1 MGGKE
6 MMDCEKF
13 AGWRMNMAKTHCIEF
28 SMNYFFLKK
37 ECRDITGATKCMA
50 QERFNSVKD
59 RDGDYPK

>member
-1 MGGKE
+1 MEDEYGQNTLYRILNE
-6 MMDCEKF
+6 L
-13 AGWRMNMAKTHCIEF
+13 
-28 SMNYFFLKK
+28 FFLKK